1 MWTPDIETRRRYV
14 HGMVRLGVWYTR
26 LLLERGEIPNDELPI
41 ALSRRVDLYR
51 FTDLWNG
58 VHEAEDGLADTAW
71 MIHATTIARWVRD
84 APITATDRLEAQVLA
99 HLTPTLEARLPK
111 DVGPPPLRPF
121 GCWTFD
127 LGWPGL
133 ADGPGLLG
141 KLSNRAHVAA
151 IVRKAVGLSPAPSRD
166 GVLHMMNVMVPR
178 SPFDDLPALAASL
191 RALIAHLRTAQPQ
204 VRELWCNTWLNEHP
218 GFHELFPATWF
229 SNAIVAPP
237 GNHRNWWGQFAR
249 RDGDFNETLAA
260 QFRSSAGVFPFRA
273 LLCHA
278 GLETID
284 AHLQHVMRCA

>member
-14 HGMVRLGVWYTR
+14 HGLVRLGVWSPR
-26 LLLERGEIPNDELPI
+26 LLLERGEIPSDELPV
-41 ALSRRVDLYR
+41 ALSKRVDLYR

-84 APITATDRLEAQVLA
+84 APMTATDRLEAQVLA
-99 HLTPTLEARLPK
+99 HLAPTLEARLPK
-111 DVGPPPLRPF
+111 DVGSPPLRPF

-141 KLSNRAHVAA
+141 KLSNCAHVAA

-166 GVLHMMNVMVPR
+166 GVLHIMNVMVPR

-204 VRELWCNTWLNEHP
+204 VRMKARSLP
-218 GFHELFPATWF
+218 GRP
-229 SNAIVAPP
+229 PP
-237 GNHRNWWGQFAR
+237 GGQAAR
-249 RDGDFNETLAA
+249 RLA
-260 QFRSSAGVFPFRA
+260 SGWPLGNCGPPA
-273 LLCHA
+273 LPWRGRCPN
-278 GLETID
+278 ID
-284 AHLQHVMRCA
+284 RWSCQRCSR